1 MIEGTMLAWFDA
13 FTDGYV
19 WDEQLDVL
27 RFRKAF
33 IRFSKV
39 DTNVWPQPREILA
52 LLPDREQFVALSYKT
67 EKTETAART
76 IAEIAE
82 RLGASKS
89 A

>member
-1 MIEGTMLAWFDA
+1 MKAWYDA

-19 WDEQLDVL
+19 WDEQLDVP

-52 LLPDREQFVALSYKT
+52 LLPDREKFVALPAKPSNT
-67 EKTETAART
+67 EKTQQMIDGLKELFRMPNS
-76 IAEIAE
+76 
-82 RLGASKS
+82 GV
-89 A
+89 